1 MHLQPYDKTRSDRIV
16 HKSNASGCR
25 VKSAIASDVVAAV
38 THALR
43 TYVDDFEVKI
53 ENSPDIDE
61 NDIQKQIDALVKEMR
76 KIEKKKSKLFD
87 SWEND
92 DITNNEFVERKAIHN
107 QRLETLEKQIEDL
120 EYTIPEKEEYEE
132 KLILV
137 SEALMTIQ
145 DDQLDAATKNE
156 SLKQIISRIDFSRE
170 NDVEFILDI
179 DLHQ

>member
-1 MHLQPYDKTRSDRIV
+1 MVRFRSSFSFSTSPIV
-16 HKSNASGCR
+16 ISS
-25 VKSAIASDVVAAV
+25 
-38 THALR
+38 LR

-61 NDIQKQIDALVKEMR
+61 NDIQRQIDALAKEMR

-156 SLKQIISRIDFSRE
+156 SLKQIISRIEFSRE
-170 NDVEFILDI
+170 NDIEFILDI

>member
-1 MHLQPYDKTRSDRIV
+1 
-16 HKSNASGCR
+16 
-25 VKSAIASDVVAAV
+25 
-38 THALR
+38 
-43 TYVDDFEVKI
+43 
-53 ENSPDIDE
+53 
-61 NDIQKQIDALVKEMR
+61 MR

-156 SLKQIISRIDFSRE
+156 SLKQIISRIEFSRE
-170 NDVEFILDI
+170 NDIEFILDI

>member
-1 MHLQPYDKTRSDRIV
+1 M
-16 HKSNASGCR
+16 
-25 VKSAIASDVVAAV
+25 
-38 THALR
+38 
-43 TYVDDFEVKI
+43 
-53 ENSPDIDE
+53 
-61 NDIQKQIDALVKEMR
+61 
-76 KIEKKKSKLFD
+76 
-87 SWEND
+87 
-92 DITNNEFVERKAIHN
+92 
-107 QRLETLEKQIEDL
+107 ETLEKQIEDL

-156 SLKQIISRIDFSRE
+156 SLKQIISRIEFSRE